1 MKVEF
6 IEPFVSAAFSV
17 LETLTGERPTR
28 GQIALRTSTF
38 TTQQVTIVAGVNGN
52 VEGVAL
58 YGMSMVTSEKI
69 ASVMIGSPVAGLDDM
84 ALSAIS
90 ELGNMVTGNAITS
103 LSRNGYDVDITPPS
117 VIKGTHVE
125 MSTRIPALVVPVITN
140 VGAIEVNVAL
150 AEIAAKKEVAA

>member
-17 LETLTGERPTR
+17 LETLTGEKATR
-28 GQIALRTSTF
+28 GQLALRNSTF

-52 VEGVAL
+52 VEGVSL
-58 YGMSMVTSEKI
+58 YGMSLVTAGKI
-69 ASVMIGSPVAGLDDM
+69 ATAMIGSPVTDLDDM

-90 ELGNMVTGNAITS
+90 ELGNMITGNAITS
-103 LSRNGYDVDITPPS
+103 LSRNGYEVDITPPS

-125 MSTRIPALVVPVITN
+125 MSTRIPALVVLVNTHL
-140 VGAIEVNVAL
+140 GGIEVNVAL
-150 AEIAAKKEVAA
+150 AENAMAKAA